1 MSDTRQR
8 RIVHTRVLLLGD
20 ASARPDGLERVL
32 IRAGFALTE
41 AEVLPPSPGDGGSPD
56 LTILSLGSVAGEL
69 DRLFLPATHEAW
81 RAVPTIVLLPPGSAE
96 AAGRALALGAVDAMV
111 GPVHLGELSA
121 RMVTRLRG
129 VREGFRAAASSNSQA
144 QLFAV
149 FQQVALAARPEEMLQ
164 LLVRDLGASLGV
176 NHCVCIFTVDSRRGR
191 VIAVA
196 ERPEIRNLE
205 IDLADYPEV
214 RHAAGTGRTVFIPDV
229 ARHPLFASEGA
240 DRLPA
245 AAPFEP
251 ASAVA
256 VPISFQGKG
265 LGFLA
270 LRTAVPRANLTIDDV
285 AFVETLVAATSR
297 LLEHEDRRATLYR
310 RQASAGVIDPLTG
323 CGGLDALDRRVRE
336 EMQRA
341 DRYGRR
347 FGFLVVD
354 IDGLRFINQRHG
366 VGAGDRVLS
375 ELGGL
380 FQRELRAPDFVAR
393 FGGDEFAII
402 MPETGEEGARD
413 TLTRLRRAIAAYPFS
428 DGHATELAISGG
440 WACYP
445 NPAILAA
452 EDIFARAEAA
462 LAEAK
467 RGPSVTAA

>member
-1 MSDTRQR
+1 M
-8 RIVHTRVLLLGD
+8 HTRVLLLGD
-20 ASARPDGLERVL
+20 PDARPDGLERSLV
-32 IRAGFALTE
+32 RAGFALTE
-41 AEVLPPSPGDGGSPD
+41 SGPLPAAPGDGGSPD
-56 LTILSLGSVAGEL
+56 LTILALGSVAGDL
-69 DRLFLPATHEAW
+69 DRLLLPVHDEAW

-96 AAGRALALGAVDAMV
+96 AAGRALALGALDVMV
-111 GPVHLGELSA
+111 GPIHLPELCA
-121 RMVTRLRG
+121 RIVTRLRG
-129 VREGFRAAASSNSQA
+129 VQDGFRAAASSNSQA

-149 FQQVALAARPEEMLQ
+149 FEKVALAARPEEMLQ
-164 LLVRDLGASLGV
+164 TLVRHLGASLDA
-176 NHCVCIFTVDSRRGR
+176 NHCACIFTVDSSRGR
-191 VIAVA
+191 VIAVG

-214 RHAAGTGRTVFIPDV
+214 RLAATTGHTVYVPDV
-229 ARHPLFASEGA
+229 ARHPLFGNGSSGW
-240 DRLPA
+240 PA
-245 AAPFEP
+245 TALFEP
-251 ASAVA
+251 TSAVA
-256 VPISFQGKG
+256 VPITFQGKG

-270 LRTAVPRANLTIDDV
+270 VRTALPRASLTPDDV
-285 AFVETLVAATSR
+285 AFVETLVATTCR

-336 EMQRA
+336 EMQRS

-347 FGFLVVD
+347 FGLLLVDV
-354 IDGLRFINQRHG
+354 DGLRFINQRHG

-413 TLTRLRRAIAAYPFS
+413 TLARLRRALAAHPFS
-428 DGHATELAISGG
+428 DGFATELAISGG

-445 NPAILAA
+445 NPTILAA
-452 EDIFARAEAA
+452 EDIFAKAEAS
-462 LAEAK
+462 LADAK
-467 RGPSVTAA
+467 RRSSVGAA